1 MYASVWLDCEVTL
14 AGAGAVG
21 WLCASRERWPAGQPR
36 AASRVAVCTTSAHRV
51 GGKPYGVKA
60 QLSVGVWKLERQ
72 LGVGLS
78 KGESKGKLRRLL
90 LLRREHPGTFL
101 NV

>member
-1 MYASVWLDCEVTL
+1 MRT
-14 AGAGAVG
+14 
-21 WLCASRERWPAGQPR
+21 
-36 AASRVAVCTTSAHRV
+36 ASRVAVHHKCTAS